1 MPMVAISSSL
11 IKDIIL
17 HPNMF
22 NVSSGNESLELWNKG
37 NTATTLNNNSVNK
50 TIYSPSPQNYSEPK
64 SAAYTGFTISNVS
77 GSYNKGWNFYC
88 QINNIGP
95 TIFMAALGYRLYN
108 SGGITNVGITGHY
121 WSTGTSSGSYGH
133 YVDFNSTRVIQYDSF
148 RSHGLFL
155 RPAYE

>member
-1 MPMVAISSSL
+1 
-11 IKDIIL
+11 
-17 HPNMF
+17 MF

-37 NTATTLNNNSVNK
+37 NTATALNNNSINK
-50 TIYSPSPQNYSEPK
+50 TIYSPSLQNYSEPK

-108 SGGITNVGITGHY
+108 SGGDNECWYY
-121 WSTGTSSGSYGH
+121 WTLLVNRNIFWFIWSLG
-133 YVDFNSTRVIQYDSF
+133 
-148 RSHGLFL
+148 
-155 RPAYE
+155 